1 MKTIIKICCMLMAMT
16 IALPVIADSFQDIAL
31 KAPDKK
37 GGLSVMEA
45 LWQRKSVRTFSD
57 KKLSDQMLS
66 NLLWAANG
74 INRPKENKRTAP
86 TAMNK
91 QEIKLYAA
99 TDDGTYFYN
108 AQKNVLEALTQGDV
122 RPVKAPVVLIIVA
135 EFASDYA
142 NMDGGMVSQNI
153 SIFCAGNGLATVPR
167 GSMDKSVLT
176 KALKLGKGEILILNH
191 PVGYEK

>member
-1 MKTIIKICCMLMAMT
+1 MKTIIKIISIFMAMA
-16 IALPVIADSFQDIAL
+16 IAMPLMSDSFQDIVL
-31 KAPDKK
+31 NAPDKK

-45 LWQRKSVRTFSD
+45 FWQRKSVRSFSD

-99 TDDGTYFYN
+99 TEDGAYFYN
-108 AQKNVLEALTQGDV
+108 AHKNVLEALTKGDV

-135 EFASDYA
+135 ESASKYSD
-142 NMDGGMVSQNI
+142 MDGGIVSQNI

-167 GSMDKSVLT
+167 ASMDKNALA
-176 KALKLGKGEILILNH
+176 KALKLGKGEALILNH
-191 PVGYEK
+191 PVGYAK

>member
-1 MKTIIKICCMLMAMT
+1 MKTIVKIFSMLIAMT
-16 IALPVIADSFQDIAL
+16 IALPVMSDSFQDIAL

-37 GGLSVMEA
+37 GGLSIMEA

-99 TDDGTYFYN
+99 TEEGTYYYN
-108 AQKNVLEALTQGDV
+108 AQKNVLEALTKGDV
-122 RPVKAPVVLIIVA
+122 RPLSAPVVLIIVA
-135 EFASDYA
+135 ESASDYSGI
-142 NMDGGMVSQNI
+142 DGGIVSQNI
-153 SIFCAGNGLATVPR
+153 SLFCSGNGLATVAR
-167 GSMDKSVLT
+167 GSMDKAALT
-176 KALKLGKGEILILNH
+176 KALKLGKGEVLILNH
-191 PVGYEK
+191 PVGYAK

>member
-1 MKTIIKICCMLMAMT
+1 MLTAMIIVM
-16 IALPVIADSFQDIAL
+16 PVMSDSFQDIVL

-45 LWQRKSVRTFSD
+45 FWQRKSVRSFSD

-74 INRPKENKRTAP
+74 INRPAENKRTAP

-91 QEIKLYAA
+91 QEIKLYVA
-99 TDDGTYFYN
+99 TEDGVYFYN
-108 AQKNVLEALTQGDV
+108 AQKNVLEALTKGDV

-153 SIFCAGNGLATVPR
+153 SLFCAGNGLATVPR
-167 GSMDKSVLT
+167 ASMDKDALA
-176 KALKLGKGEILILNH
+176 KALKLKKGEVLILNH
-191 PVGYEK
+191 PVGYAK

>member
-1 MKTIIKICCMLMAMT
+1 MFIAMS
-16 IALPVIADSFQDIAL
+16 IALPVMSDSFQDIVL

-37 GGLSVMEA
+37 GGLSIMEA

-99 TDDGTYFYN
+99 TADGTYFYN

-122 RPVKAPVVLIIVA
+122 RPLQAPVVLIIVA
-135 EFASDYA
+135 ESASDYA
-142 NMDGGMVSQNI
+142 GIDGGIVSQNI
-153 SIFCAGNGLATVPR
+153 SLFCSGNGLATVAR
-167 GSMDKSVLT
+167 GTMDKNALT

-191 PVGYEK
+191 PVGYAK

>member
-1 MKTIIKICCMLMAMT
+1 MKTFIQAVSMFTAVAV
-16 IALPVIADSFQDIAL
+16 ALPVMSDSFGNIVL

-37 GGLSVMEA
+37 GGLSIMEA
-45 LWQRKSVRTFSD
+45 LWQRKSVKSFSD

-74 INRPKENKRTAP
+74 INRPKENKKTAP

-91 QEIKLYAA
+91 QEIKLYVA
-99 TDDGTYFYN
+99 TEDGTYFYN
-108 AQKNVLEALTQGDV
+108 AQKNILEALTQGDV
-122 RPVKAPVVLIIVA
+122 RPLKAPVVLIIVA

-153 SIFCAGNGLATVPR
+153 SLFCAGNGLATVPR
-167 GSMDKSVLT
+167 GSMDKNELA
-176 KALKLGKGEILILNH
+176 KALKLAKGEILILNH
-191 PVGYEK
+191 PVGYGK

>member
-1 MKTIIKICCMLMAMT
+1 MKTIVKIGTMLIAMA
-16 IALPVIADSFQDIAL
+16 IAMPVMSDSFQNIAL

-37 GGLSVMEA
+37 GGLSIIEA
-45 LWQRKSVRTFSD
+45 LWQRKSVRSFSD

-86 TAMNK
+86 TALNR

-99 TDDGTYFYN
+99 TEDGTYFYD
-108 AQKNVLEALTQGDV
+108 AHKNILVALTAGDV

-135 EFASDYA
+135 ESASDYA
-142 NMDGGMVSQNI
+142 GMDGGIVSQNI
-153 SIFCAGNGLATVPR
+153 SLFCSGNGLATVPR
-167 GSMDKSVLT
+167 ASMDKNVLT
-176 KALKLGKGEILILNH
+176 KALQLGKNEILLLNH
-191 PVGYEK
+191 PVGYAK

>member
-1 MKTIIKICCMLMAMT
+1 MKTFIQAVSMFTAVAV
-16 IALPVIADSFQDIAL
+16 ALPVMSDSFGNIVL

-37 GGLSVMEA
+37 GGLSIMEA
-45 LWQRKSVRTFSD
+45 LWQRKSVKSFSD

-74 INRPKENKRTAP
+74 INRPKENKKTAP

-91 QEIKLYAA
+91 QEIKLYVA
-99 TDDGTYFYN
+99 TEDGTYFYN
-108 AQKNVLEALTQGDV
+108 AQKNILEALTQGDV
-122 RPVKAPVVLIIVA
+122 RPLKAPIVLIIVA

-153 SIFCAGNGLATVPR
+153 SLFCAGNGLATVPR
-167 GSMDKSVLT
+167 GSMDKNELA
-176 KALKLGKGEILILNH
+176 KALKLAKGEILILNH
-191 PVGYEK
+191 PVGYGK